1 LVGCRKDIESLK
13 VQEQKNIGKYKEE
26 LLAKELEYTNKLV
39 AKQKELDR
47 ATSDDVIKGTN
58 LYKELKGEL
67 DRYKEDNK
75 KFNHPDYIESKKRVK
90 DLETEKKQL
99 ISQIQELRDKGRMS
113 KKKGENFEQ
122 YVLEELN
129 RVFDNKD
136 RIRKITHLGGK
147 ADFLQE
153 VLTEDGELAG
163 RIIYEAKDGK
173 S

>member
-1 LVGCRKDIESLK
+1 
-13 VQEQKNIGKYKEE
+13 
-26 LLAKELEYTNKLV
+26 
-39 AKQKELDR
+39 
-47 ATSDDVIKGTN
+47 
-58 LYKELKGEL
+58 
-67 DRYKEDNK
+67 
-75 KFNHPDYIESKKRVK
+75 
-90 DLETEKKQL
+90 
-99 ISQIQELRDKGRMS
+99 MS

-136 RIRKITHLGGK
+136 KIRKITHLGGK